1 MDQHHGKESFQDE
14 FRRSFKKYE
23 VDFDERYVWIG
34 VLQNPYGVRE
44 PQVDSGSVYQQGTNG
59 EAMKGGES
67 ER

>member
-1 MDQHHGKESFQDE
+1 MAD
-14 FRRSFKKYE
+14 
-23 VDFDERYVWIG
+23 I
-34 VLQNPYGVRE
+34 NPDGVRE